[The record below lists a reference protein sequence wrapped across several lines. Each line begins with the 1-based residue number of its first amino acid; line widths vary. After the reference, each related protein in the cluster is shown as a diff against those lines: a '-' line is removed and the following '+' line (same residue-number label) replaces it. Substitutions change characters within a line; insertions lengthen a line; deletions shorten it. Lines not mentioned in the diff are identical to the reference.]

1 MPKTKKNVNYTQNKN
16 KNIKIEVA
24 GSVPTYSDLNAFM
37 RPSKIS
43 PLYVDDHDKSS
54 ESDDEFSSDDSQIS
68 ESLYDVGV
76 DTDDETDINPALSVS
91 VPTNEY
97 GNDID
102 TDVDIAQND
111 TNIYNMKCI
120 LEKKRQL
127 LLHKNREI
135 KELAKQNVFLN
146 NVLSDYEKIKSRILE
161 EKQKQQAAIKI
172 ISKHISQIS
181 KNMNKEDYHIN
192 QLQDDQS
199 YLLEELEKIKME
211 MNEVM
216 RS

>member
-1 MPKTKKNVNYTQNKN
+1 MPKTKKNVKYMQNKN
-16 KNIKIEVA
+16 MKIELDSSA
-24 GSVPTYSDLNAFM
+24 PTYSDLNAFM

-43 PLYVDDHDKSS
+43 PMYLDNSHDEHESS
-54 ESDDEFSSDDSQIS
+54 SSSSDEYQIPD
-68 ESLYDVGV
+68 SLYEV
-76 DTDDETDINPALSVS
+76 DTDDEQEAELAPISANNYDN
-91 VPTNEY
+91 
-97 GNDID
+97 
-102 TDVDIAQND
+102 DIAQTD

-127 LLHKNREI
+127 LLHKNREV
-135 KELAKQNVFLN
+135 KELTKQNAFLN

-172 ISKHISQIS
+172 ISKHISLVS
-181 KNMNKEDYHIN
+181 KNMNKDDYYVS

-216 RS
+216 KS

>member
-1 MPKTKKNVNYTQNKN
+1 MPKTKKNVNYLQNKN
-16 KNIKIEVA
+16 MKIEVDS
-24 GSVPTYSDLNAFM
+24 SVPTYSDLNAFM
-37 RPSKIS
+37 QPSKIS
-43 PLYVDDHDKSS
+43 PLYIHK
-54 ESDDEFSSDDSQIS
+54 SDDEYESSSSSSDEYQIPD
-68 ESLYDVGV
+68 SLYDG
-76 DTDDETDINPALSVS
+76 DTDDEQEAVSVS
-91 VPTNEY
+91 VPTNGY
-97 GNDID
+97 GN
-102 TDVDIAQND
+102 DIAQND

-127 LLHKNREI
+127 LLYKNREV
-135 KELAKQNVFLN
+135 KELAKQNAFLN

-172 ISKHISQIS
+172 ISKHISHIS
-181 KNMNKEDYHIN
+181 KNMNKDEYYIS

>member
-16 KNIKIEVA
+16 KNIKIEVD
-24 GSVPTYSDLNAFM
+24 GSVPTYSILNAFM

-43 PLYVDDHDKSS
+43 PMYVDHDKFS
-54 ESDDEFSSDDSQIS
+54 ESDDEFSSSSSDESQVS

-76 DTDDETDINPALSVS
+76 DTDDETDINHAVSGS

-97 GNDID
+97 GN
-102 TDVDIAQND
+102 DIAQND

-127 LLHKNREI
+127 LLHKNREV